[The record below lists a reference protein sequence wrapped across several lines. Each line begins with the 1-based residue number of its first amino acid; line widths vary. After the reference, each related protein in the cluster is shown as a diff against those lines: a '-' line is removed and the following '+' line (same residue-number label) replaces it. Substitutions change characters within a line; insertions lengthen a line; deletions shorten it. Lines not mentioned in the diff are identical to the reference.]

1 MTDEQLADIREW
13 LQQAS
18 EPCGNDACIGYDARE
33 VIVALLAECE
43 RLRGERRVRY
53 EARDIIMELAA
64 EVERLRGERRWSPV
78 REGLPETDGGVLI
91 ALPYPIIGRPCTTGQ
106 YVNHTWY
113 CDDFGGE
120 AEVTHWMPLPEPPE
134 VTP

>member
-1 MTDEQLADIREW
+1 MTDEQLAAIREW
-13 LQQAS
+13 LEQAS
-18 EPCGNDACIGYDARE
+18 EPCGNDACIGEWAAVHGR
-33 VIVALLAECE
+33 ALL
-43 RLRGERRVRY
+43 
-53 EARDIIMELAA
+53 D
-64 EVERLRGERRWSPV
+64 EVERLRGERRWIPV

-106 YVNHTWY
+106 YVHHTWY